1 MRIPPITPGTRPEL
15 AELEAT
21 IARQRGRVSPLYQV
35 LLNSP
40 AMAHGWEQ
48 MLTAVRRHNSLP
60 DLDRELLI
68 VRVAVLNHARF
79 EYEAHVPIA
88 LQAGAS
94 SQMIADV
101 SGADAI
107 GASVQG
113 GLRALVELA
122 DAMTLRID
130 VPDALY
136 AQAAAHYTQQQM
148 VDAMVT
154 IGAYNMVS
162 RFLEAVQI
170 GH

>member
-1 MRIPPITPGTRPEL
+1 M
-15 AELEAT
+15 
-21 IARQRGRVSPLYQV
+21 
-35 LLNSP
+35 
-40 AMAHGWEQ
+40 
-48 MLTAVRRHNSLP
+48 
-60 DLDRELLI
+60 
-68 VRVAVLNHARF
+68 AVLNHARF

-101 SGADAI
+101 SGAGAI